1 MPRPSGRYTP
11 TIRTPAWSCS
21 SGLQQRRRPARRDVR
36 ASSEVLAH
44 RPLGDPVPT
53 RWLRPRPVEIRYIG
67 DPPWASRDDPPRR
80 RNRATWCGCARAAPL
95 PDDPLFQVCATAYAS
110 EMTLLGSVLL
120 AQRPAWAE
128 DTVTERVFITLC
140 GSARHF
146 APTTGCSTFRKPPPL
161 PARAASCLPPRWTS
175 CGIRGPG
182 RTHMRCGI
190 RFTLFSHAARGPWH
204 WPIRHHAGGLCGPG
218 RAGSR
223 PSRSS

>member
-1 MPRPSGRYTP
+1 MTCAGSRTGTVREEADCPKIYGCGEDREATFLIDGEHCTRRCDLCQSGH
-11 TIRTPAWSCS
+11 
-21 SGLQQRRRPARRDVR
+21 RRGAAHPDFNNDDDQLAEMYG
-36 ASSEVLAH
+36 ASPEVLAH

-110 EMTLLGSVLL
+110 DMTLLGSVLL

-146 APTTGCSTFRKPPPL
+146 APTTGCSTFRKPRHFRR
-161 PARAASCLPPRWTS
+161 ARPRVYH
-175 CGIRGPG
+175 RDG
-182 RTHMRCGI
+182 RLAVSVVQEGLICVVESG
-190 RFTLFSHAARGPWH
+190 SH
-204 WPIRHHAGGLCGPG
+204 
-218 RAGSR
+218 
-223 PSRSS
+223 